1 MLLETF
7 STLFAGLFAG
17 AAIYI
22 NVVEHPARIERGT
35 DLAVPAFSSSYRRGA
50 AFMGLLLLTG
60 LSCAVAA
67 WVVGA
72 GVWWLVGAGLLL
84 TLFPYTL
91 ILVLPINKKLLDSS
105 AEKSS
110 EAASELLARWGRL
123 HMVRS
128 LLGFASFLIFVLL
141 LAGAAAR

>member
-22 NVVEHPARIERGT
+22 NVVEHPARIECGT
-35 DLAVPAFSSSYRRGA
+35 ALAVPEFGSSYPRGA
-50 AFMGLLLLTG
+50 AFLGLLLLRG
-60 LSCAVAA
+60 LSCAVAD
-67 WVVGA
+67 WVVRS

-84 TLFPYTL
+84 ILFPYTL

-105 AEKSS
+105 IEKSS
-110 EAASELLARWGRL
+110 DAASELLARWGRL

-128 LLGFASFLIFVLL
+128 LLGFVSFLIFVLL
-141 LAGAAAR
+141 LVRDAAR